1 MKSIDQLKNEHEG
14 IKIVFRVLRKMCESL
29 QSNQTIDTGHF
40 EGILEFFEI
49 FVDKCHHGK
58 EENLLFPAME
68 QAGIPRQGP
77 IEVMLSEHTTG
88 RGHIKSIRQKFVRF
102 QSGDT
107 AVSEALADECEQYI
121 LLMLDHIYKEN
132 NILYPMGETR
142 FSQEIDEK
150 LYQDFDILETE
161 RIGTGKHEAFHQ
173 MIDQLTE
180 IYLD

>member
-29 QSNQTIDTGHF
+29 QSDHTLDFDHF

-58 EENLLFPAME
+58 EEDLLFPAME
-68 QAGIPRQGP
+68 LAGIPRQGP
-77 IEVMLSEHTTG
+77 IETMLSEHNTG
-88 RGHIKSIRQKFVRF
+88 RGHIKAIRQAFARF

-107 AVSEALADECEQYI
+107 AVSGALAEECEKYI

-142 FSQEIDEK
+142 FSQETDEK
-150 LYQDFDILETE
+150 LYQEFDTLEAE

-173 MIDQLTE
+173 MIDQFTQ

>member
-1 MKSIDQLKNEHEG
+1 MKAIDQLKNEHEG
-14 IKIVFRVLRKMCESL
+14 IKIVFRVLREMCESL
-29 QSNQTIDTGHF
+29 KLNQSLDTDHF
-40 EGILEFFEI
+40 GGILEFFEI

-58 EENLLFPAME
+58 EEDLLFPAME

-77 IEVMLSEHTTG
+77 IEAMLAEHTTG
-88 RGHIKSIRQKFVRF
+88 RGHIKAIRRKFARF

-121 LLMLDHIYKEN
+121 LLMLNHIYKEN

-142 FSQEIDEK
+142 FSQEVDDK
-150 LYQDFDILETE
+150 LFQDFDTLETE

>member
-1 MKSIDQLKNEHEG
+1 MKSVDQLKNEHEG
-14 IKIVFRVLRKMCESL
+14 IKIVFRVLRKMCQSL
-29 QSNQTIDTGHF
+29 QSSQTIETNHF

-58 EENLLFPAME
+58 EEDLLFPAME

-77 IEVMLSEHTTG
+77 IEVMLSEHITG
-88 RGHIKSIRQKFVRF
+88 RGHIKSIRRKFARF

-142 FSQEIDEK
+142 FTKEIDDK
-150 LYQDFDILETE
+150 LYQDFKILENE
-161 RIGTGKHEAFHQ
+161 RIGTGRHDAFHQ
-173 MIDQLTE
+173 MIDQLTQ

>member
-1 MKSIDQLKNEHEG
+1 MKSIEQLKSEHEG
-14 IKIVFRVLRKMCESL
+14 IKIIFRVLREMCDSL
-29 QSNQTIDTGHF
+29 KSNQTLDNDHF

-58 EENLLFPAME
+58 EEDLLFPAME

-77 IEVMLSEHTTG
+77 IEVMLSEHATG
-88 RGHIKSIRQKFVRF
+88 RGHIKAMRQAFTRF

-107 AVSEALADECEQYI
+107 AVSEALADECEKYI

-142 FSQEIDEK
+142 FSQETDEK
-150 LYQDFDILETE
+150 LYQDFETLETE
-161 RIGTGKHEAFHQ
+161 RIGTGRHEAFHQ
-173 MIDQLTE
+173 MIDQLTKV
-180 IYLD
+180 YLD